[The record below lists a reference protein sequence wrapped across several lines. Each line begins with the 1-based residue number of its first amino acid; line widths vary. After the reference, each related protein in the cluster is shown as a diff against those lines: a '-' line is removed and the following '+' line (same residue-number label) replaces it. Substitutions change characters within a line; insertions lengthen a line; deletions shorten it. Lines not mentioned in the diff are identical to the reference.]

1 MREARPDGVR
11 SGLPVAG
18 GRFRRV
24 WFAVLGL
31 LALIWG
37 VFAFTTWQQF
47 ALARNSAFSNTDTLA
62 KLVEAWALSTLGR
75 IDDLSSS
82 VESYLID
89 NRTGGDLARMLR
101 RHQLYDAGLFLTLD
115 VVGPDGSLIAT
126 SDGAPA
132 AAAARNFDTDRLPSG
147 NILIGMPRDVNG
159 RILVPITR
167 ALHNDSGA
175 AIGSVIVEVDPS
187 YFAGFYADLGL
198 PAGAS
203 ALLFR
208 ADGPLIAHN
217 LATLGAV
224 GRSYPQAALWPA
236 LAERSVGQYAA
247 PDLDGVRRLTSF
259 RANGAIPIVVVIG
272 LDERTMFA
280 DAWRRMTITGAIGAM
295 FSLTLLAAAFV
306 VLRQLRR
313 RLALAEELAISAAA
327 VESVGSGV
335 VILKR
340 WGSDFDIEQVNPAF
354 LMLTGHVESD
364 IVGHSW
370 RAVAGQHAT
379 PPASGT
385 IDGEWT
391 AELQFSRRDGTPFWA
406 ELRIAPIRVTS
417 GGGERFV
424 VVLADISGRKGAEQ
438 QIIQAKEAAEGA
450 SRAKSD
456 FLANMSHE
464 LRTPLNAVIGF
475 SEVMEGQMFGPLG
488 SAKYL
493 EYAGDIKRS
502 GEHLLAIISDILD
515 LAKIEAHKIV
525 LEDDDFNVDD
535 VIAACCTLVAGRAE
549 QGGVVVEVA
558 STVRELPLL
567 RADELRVKQIL
578 LNLMSNAV
586 KFSPPGSRVRIAARS
601 SRDGSIEVVVADQGC
616 GMDTS
621 ELSQAI
627 QPFRQVNAS
636 VAQRTEGTGL
646 GLPIAYRLTELHGGR
661 LMLESQPGVGTTAVV
676 RFPVARSVARSSSG
690 RAPQLDE
697 VRLSA

>member
-1 MREARPDGVR
+1 
-11 SGLPVAG
+11 
-18 GRFRRV
+18 
-24 WFAVLGL
+24 
-31 LALIWG
+31 
-37 VFAFTTWQQF
+37 
-47 ALARNSAFSNTDTLA
+47 
-62 KLVEAWALSTLGR
+62 
-75 IDDLSSS
+75 
-82 VESYLID
+82 
-89 NRTGGDLARMLR
+89 
-101 RHQLYDAGLFLTLD
+101 
-115 VVGPDGSLIAT
+115 
-126 SDGAPA
+126 
-132 AAAARNFDTDRLPSG
+132 
-147 NILIGMPRDVNG
+147 MPRDVNG